1 VIILKKVKTWMKIL
15 DTSLDFKDRVNTSL
29 GRETSAEWNKRML
42 KEHCEYLRGLNLPGL
57 TEILDEIQDIWK
69 SGFYEEFMLAFEE
82 RKMDSRH
89 LTFEELA
96 HNRLM
101 VLAAANLPATDLR
114 TIAFSKT
121 SLNVFRSM
129 RPLIETAY
137 YLNSGRP
144 FSWDDSLNIAFS
156 GLDARLLFALDRFDQ
171 IEDVPEPTAEFFQ
184 KLGETQIFDKKT
196 SDFYLTITNLLIDI
210 KNEIFGMRF
219 RDFNSDYV
227 PTEGLFIQLLAGC
240 NAVHHNREHII
251 EEDIIK
257 AYKTFFKLIK
267 TDVTKYKAI
276 PELVEGMDDSQEKME
291 SRGLLVCEKCG
302 GCYQLQSDES
312 PDDFSDT
319 CECGGELEFKRLLM
333 E

>member
-1 VIILKKVKTWMKIL
+1 MKIL
-15 DTSLDFKDRVNTSL
+15 DTALDFKDRVNTSL

-257 AYKTFFKLIK
+257 AYKTFLKFIK
-267 TDVTKYKAI
+267 TNINKYKAI

-291 SRGLLVCEKCG
+291 SRGLLVCKKCG

-319 CECGGELEFKRLLM
+319 CECGGKFKFILEK
-333 E
+333 

>member
-1 VIILKKVKTWMKIL
+1 MKVL
-15 DTSLDFKDRVNTSL
+15 DTALDLKDRANASL

-42 KEHCEYLRGLNLPGL
+42 KEHCEYLRALNIRGLP
-57 TEILDEIQDIWK
+57 EILDEIQNIWK
-69 SGFYEEFMLAFEE
+69 SGFYEKFMLAFEE
-82 RKMDSRH
+82 RAMDSRP

-101 VLAAANLPATDLR
+101 VLAGANLPATGLK

-156 GLDARLLFALDRFDQ
+156 GLDTRLLFALDQFDQ
-171 IEDVPEPTAEFFQ
+171 VEDVPKPNAEFFQ

-196 SDFYLTITNLLIDI
+196 SDFYLAITNLLIDI
-210 KNEIFGMRF
+210 ENEIFGMRF

-240 NAVHHNREHII
+240 NAVHNDREHII
-251 EEDIIK
+251 EEDIIR
-257 AYKTFFKLIK
+257 AYKTFFKFIK
-267 TDVTKYKAI
+267 TDITKYKAI
-276 PELVEGMDDSQEKME
+276 PELIEGMDANQEKLE
-291 SRGLLVCEKCG
+291 SSGLLICGKCG
-302 GCYQLQSDES
+302 GYYPLQHDES

-319 CECGGELEFKRLLM
+319 CECGGKFRFIQEKYSS
-333 E
+333 